1 MAAEHQIDPR
11 EGAATSRSI
20 PEPAAPLDRLVVPL
34 WALAGVIV
42 GVAATVWWQRL
53 RRHPVG

>member
-20 PEPAAPLDRLVVPL
+20 PEPAAPLDRMVVPL
-34 WALAGVIV
+34 WALAGAIV
-42 GVAATVWWQRL
+42 GLVATVWW
-53 RRHPVG
+53 RRFRRRPLD